1 MNSFIIFTYVK
12 NVNTIQ
18 NVLGFHVLFY
28 EKERMVVVDSELDKK
43 IGLTT
48 SLCKMFNIK
57 SLVNIDPIKYD
68 YIKHTKIIVV

>member
-1 MNSFIIFTYVK
+1 MK
-12 NVNTIQ
+12 NVNKTQ
-18 NVLGFHVLFY
+18 SVLGFHVIFY

-57 SLVNIDPIKYD
+57 SLVDIDPIKYD
-68 YIKHTKIIVV
+68 YIKHTEIIVV